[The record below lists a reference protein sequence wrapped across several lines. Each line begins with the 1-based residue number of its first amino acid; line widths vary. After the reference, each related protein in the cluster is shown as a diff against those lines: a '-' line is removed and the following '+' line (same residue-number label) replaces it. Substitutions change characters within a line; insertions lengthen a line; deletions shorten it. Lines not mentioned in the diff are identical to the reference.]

1 MAQAARSSGGKV
13 YVQVSELSKNKLTPN
28 NIDLPSHL
36 VDSFVLTTDIENAFL
51 KSMGRG
57 AEDDKGNVPELA
69 KDLSK
74 AIVDFLKKQTFNI
87 TELKAPL
94 QVEQIQTNYGLQGD
108 VLSSVTVT
116 TSGGPGNV
124 SIGKRGVAI
133 PALDLNK
140 DSGQGGKLYAVGH
153 AYIGNKPVPNADTN
167 EEYVPIGSTFRLAN
181 SSGDFVT
188 YTVLSWS
195 GQTVTFSPASF
206 SLNISFM

>member
-1 MAQAARSSGGKV
+1 MS
-13 YVQVSELSKNKLTPN
+13 
-28 NIDLPSHL
+28 
-36 VDSFVLTTDIENAFL
+36 LTTDIENAFL

-74 AIVDFLKKQTFNI
+74 AIVDFLKKQTFTI

-94 QVEQIQTNYGLQGD
+94 QVEQIQINYGLQGD

-153 AYIGNKPVPNADTN
+153 AYIGNNPVPNADTN
-167 EEYVPIGSTFRLAN
+167 EDTTKVKLIDIVEE
-181 SSGDFVT
+181 
-188 YTVLSWS
+188 
-195 GQTVTFSPASF
+195 
-206 SLNISFM
+206 